1 MAISDINQR
10 LTEFINA
17 VGTTKKEF
25 ERNANLS
32 NGFVDKAGNS
42 IRKDK
47 LDKILFAYPSLNR
60 DWLVYGEGEML
71 KSEST
76 AHRVKSAVPM
86 TEGKMVADDE
96 ESYQEAL
103 RKYGDSLVPEYDI
116 EFRGGPQGL
125 IKESGNQRLRLL
137 FEKLIDNKIIHSQAH
152 FGQVAGLDKGNLS
165 KYLNDK
171 KEIGEETL
179 VRVVSSIQRI
189 QPSLNRDWLV
199 YGEGS
204 MLKSESTAHRV
215 ENNVRPILVG
225 EKEWVD
231 VPLVPFSA
239 RTGVLCGFGDPQ
251 WLEDKQTMQVLVD
264 SRLKGDYVLF
274 EVEGDSMDDGSR
286 DSFLDGDV
294 LLCRI
299 VPQSDWQYSIK
310 RRRAT
315 FCVLATK
322 LDGIALK
329 QITKHDRVKQVI
341 TCHSLNPAYDDYELA
356 LSDVQAIF
364 YVEEL
369 NKRVY

>member
-1 MAISDINQR
+1 MVMSAINQR

-17 VGTTKKEF
+17 VSITKKEF

-76 AHRVKSAVPM
+76 AHRV
-86 TEGKMVADDE
+86 
-96 ESYQEAL
+96 
-103 RKYGDSLVPEYDI
+103 
-116 EFRGGPQGL
+116 
-125 IKESGNQRLRLL
+125 
-137 FEKLIDNKIIHSQAH
+137 
-152 FGQVAGLDKGNLS
+152 
-165 KYLNDK
+165 
-171 KEIGEETL
+171 
-179 VRVVSSIQRI
+179 
-189 QPSLNRDWLV
+189 
-199 YGEGS
+199 
-204 MLKSESTAHRV
+204 

-225 EKEWVD
+225 GKEWVD

-239 RTGVLCGFGDPQ
+239 RAGALCGFGDPQ

-310 RRRAT
+310 KRRAT

-322 LDGIALK
+322 QDGIALK

-341 TCHSLNPAYDDYELA
+341 TCHSLNPAYDDYEVA

>member
-1 MAISDINQR
+1 MVISAINQR
-10 LTEFINA
+10 LMEFINA
-17 VGTTKKEF
+17 VSITKKEF

-71 KSEST
+71 KSESAT
-76 AHRVKSAVPM
+76 
-86 TEGKMVADDE
+86 
-96 ESYQEAL
+96 
-103 RKYGDSLVPEYDI
+103 
-116 EFRGGPQGL
+116 
-125 IKESGNQRLRLL
+125 
-137 FEKLIDNKIIHSQAH
+137 
-152 FGQVAGLDKGNLS
+152 
-165 KYLNDK
+165 
-171 KEIGEETL
+171 
-179 VRVVSSIQRI
+179 
-189 QPSLNRDWLV
+189 
-199 YGEGS
+199 
-204 MLKSESTAHRV
+204 HRV

-225 EKEWVD
+225 GKEWVD

-239 RTGVLCGFGDPQ
+239 RAGALCGFGDPQ

-294 LLCRI
+294 LLCRV

-310 RRRAT
+310 KRRAT

-322 LDGIALK
+322 QDGVALK
-329 QITKHDRVKQVI
+329 QITKHDRIKQVI
-341 TCHSLNPAYDDYELA
+341 TCHSLNPAYDDYEVA